1 MEPEILEAK
10 KINHSLEEVN
20 NKLLDKLYALIDD
33 ADNDTILHITEAVAK
48 LNSSWKSN
56 DQFSK
61 PTSEEEQLASAQE
74 ATFGEILGQ

>member
-1 MEPEILEAK
+1 MEAEVLEAK

-20 NKLLDKLYALIDD
+20 NKLLNKLYDLLDD
-33 ADNDTILHITEAVAK
+33 ANDEAILNITEAIAK

-61 PTSEEEQLASAQE
+61 PTSEEEQIALSQD

>member
-1 MEPEILEAK
+1 MEAEILEAK
-10 KINHSLEEVN
+10 KINHSLEDVN
-20 NKLLDKLYALIDD
+20 NKLLDKLYELIEN
-33 ADNDTILHITEAVAK
+33 ADNDDILHITEAVAK

-61 PTSEEEQLASAQE
+61 PTSEEEQIALSQD

>member
-20 NKLLDKLYALIDD
+20 NKLLNRLYDLLENA
-33 ADNDTILHITEAVAK
+33 NDEGILNITEAVAK

>member
-1 MEPEILEAK
+1 MEPEVLEVK

-20 NKLLDKLYALIDD
+20 NKLLNRLYDLLENADD
-33 ADNDTILHITEAVAK
+33 EGILNITESVAK

>member
-20 NKLLDKLYALIDD
+20 NKLLNRLYDLLENADD
-33 ADNDTILHITEAVAK
+33 EGILNITESVAK
-48 LNSSWKSN
+48 LNSSWKAN